1 MAARKKADRRKSAP
15 KKSTAAPAAATV
27 AASNVAAPDSAA
39 FPIVGIGASAG
50 GLAAF
55 EAFFSAMPSGSGMAF
70 VIVQHLAPDHK
81 SILTDLIGRYTKMH
95 VVEVE
100 DGMVVRPDCAYI
112 IPPNHDMAILNG
124 TLNLLEFTAPRGQR
138 MPVDFFFRSLAQD
151 QHARAIGI
159 VLSGTGSDG
168 TLGVRAI
175 KGEGGMV
182 MAQDFDST
190 QYDGMPRSAV
200 ATGMVDYV
208 LPPAEMPERLIRY
221 VDQALGK
228 HKPDMPPGPR
238 ISDALKKIFV
248 IVRAQTGH
256 DFSLY
261 KQSTIGRRV
270 ERRMAV
276 HQIEDVG
283 DYARYLQQNAAEVDA
298 LFRDLLIGV
307 TSFFRDPE
315 AFKALQDEA
324 IVRLLSGKP
333 AGAAIRVWVPGCS
346 TGEEAYSIAIL
357 LQERM
362 DALKSNFKLTVFAT
376 DIDNNAIEQARAGV
390 YPASIA
396 ADVSPERLKRY
407 FTEEPGE
414 GLFRVNKLI
423 RDMLVFSV
431 QDVIKDP
438 PFSKL
443 DLISCRNLLIYMGP
457 ELHNKLI
464 PLFHYALNP
473 EGYLFLGTSESIGE
487 HWDLFAALN
496 RTAKL
501 YQRKDAGVAHRL
513 PLGQFLK
520 LPASKGGADATPP
533 VRPAAREAGAQLRDL
548 TERTLLRQFAPA
560 GALVNDRGD
569 ILYLHGRTGEY
580 LEPAAGEAGLNI
592 LKMAREG
599 LRPGLTIALRKAATG
614 KDAEF
619 LSGLRVK
626 TNGAYAR
633 VDLRVQPL
641 TTDAGE
647 PRLFLVTLEPSAAAP
662 AKPGR
667 VGAGATSRKRVKAK
681 AGESDP
687 QVALLQ
693 RQLRDKEEYLQ
704 SIVEELETTNEE
716 LKSSNEEMQS
726 INEEMQSANE
736 ELETSREELQSV
748 NEELATVNAE
758 LHGKVSELSQANN
771 DMNNLLAGTG
781 VGTIFVDHQQNIKR
795 FTPSITQVISLIAT
809 DVGRPVGQIVTNLTG
824 YDRLVEDLQQVLDTL
839 VPKEI
844 EVHSRQGRWF
854 VLRIRPYRT
863 LENVIE
869 GAVITF
875 FDVTDMQRAREALRE
890 AESLRHLAAIMT
902 DSRDAIVVQDLQG
915 KILSWN
921 PAATRLYGWSE
932 AEALGMDIRQMIPQA
947 GQDEALSVI
956 QKLSRAEILQPYRME
971 RLTKEGGVV
980 RILLTATALIDES
993 QQVYAVATTERAD
1006 A

>member
-1 MAARKKADRRKSAP
+1 MAARKKADRKKAAP
-15 KKSTAAPAAATV
+15 KKSTAAPAAATD
-27 AASNVAAPDSAA
+27 AASEQAAPGDAA

-168 TLGVRAI
+168 TLGIRAI

-376 DIDNNAIEQARAGV
+376 DIDSLAIEQARAGV

-457 ELHNKLI
+457 ELHNKLV

-473 EGYLFLGTSESIGE
+473 EGYLFLGTSETIGE
-487 HWDLFAALN
+487 HWELFAALN

-501 YQRKDAGVAHRL
+501 YQRKDAGAAHRL
-513 PLGQFLK
+513 PPGQFLK

-533 VRPAAREAGAQLRDL
+533 VRTAAREAGAQLRDL

-580 LEPAAGEAGLNI
+580 LEPAAGAAGLNI

-614 KDAEF
+614 KDAVF
-619 LSGLRVK
+619 LPGLRVK
-626 TNGAYAR
+626 TNGVYAR

-667 VGAGATSRKRVKAK
+667 VAAGATAK
-681 AGESDP
+681 AGGPAP
-687 QVALLQ
+687 QVASLQ

-736 ELETSREELQSV
+736 ELETSRDELQSV

-758 LHGKVSELSQANN
+758 LHGKVGDLSQANN

-795 FTPSITQVISLIAT
+795 FTPSITQVINLIAT
-809 DVGRPVGQIVTNLTG
+809 DVGRPVGQIVSNLTG
-824 YDRLVEDLQQVLDTL
+824 YDQLVEDLQQVLDTL

-844 EVHSRQGRWF
+844 EVHSRQGKWF

-875 FDVTDMQRAREALRE
+875 FDITEMHRAREALRE

-932 AEALGMDIRQMIPQA
+932 AEALAMNIRQLIPQA

-956 QKLSRAEILQPYRME
+956 QKLGRAEILQPYRME

-980 RILLTATALIDES
+980 RIVLTATALIDES

>member
-1 MAARKKADRRKSAP
+1 MTARKKAAP
-15 KKSTAAPAAATV
+15 RKSTAAKAAAAG
-27 AASNVAAPDSAA
+27 AASVPAAPDDAA

-55 EAFFSAMPSGSGMAF
+55 EAFFSAMPASSGMAF

-81 SILTDLIGRYTKMH
+81 SILTDLIGRYTKMQ
-95 VVEVE
+95 VVEAE
-100 DGMVVRPDCAYI
+100 DGLVVRPDCTYI
-112 IPPNHDMAILNG
+112 IPPNRDIAILNG
-124 TLNLLEFTAPRGQR
+124 TLKLLEFVAPRGQR
-138 MPVDFFFRSLAQD
+138 LPVDFFFRSLAQD

-168 TLGVRAI
+168 TQGVRSI

-208 LPPAEMPERLIRY
+208 LPPAEMPAQLISY
-221 VDQALGK
+221 AGHAFGK
-228 HKPDMPPGPR
+228 HKADSPAGARND
-238 ISDALKKIFV
+238 DALKKI
-248 IVRAQTGH
+248 IVVLRAQAGH
-256 DFSLY
+256 DFSQY
-261 KQSTIGRRV
+261 KQSTVYRRV

-276 HQIEDVG
+276 HQIEEVG
-283 DYARYLQQNAAEVDA
+283 DYVRYLQKNASEVDA

-315 AFKALQDEA
+315 AFQALQDEA

-333 AGAAIRVWVPGCS
+333 AGAAVRVWVPGCS

-362 DALKSNFKLTVFAT
+362 DALKSHFKLTVFAT
-376 DIDNNAIEQARAGV
+376 DIDDLAIERARAGV
-390 YPASIA
+390 YPTSIA

-407 FTEEPGE
+407 FSEEPGE
-414 GLFRVNKLI
+414 GLLRVNKLI

-431 QDVIKDP
+431 QNVIKDP

-457 ELHNKLI
+457 ELHNKLV

-473 EGYLFLGTSESIGE
+473 GGYLLLGTSESIGE
-487 HWDLFAALN
+487 HWDLFATLN

-501 YQRKDAGVAHRL
+501 YQRKEAAVAHRL
-513 PLGQFLK
+513 PLGQLPP
-520 LPASKGGADATPP
+520 LPASTGGKVIPQTA
-533 VRPAAREAGAQLRDL
+533 RKPAGDAGAQLREL

-560 GALVNDRGD
+560 GALVNERGD

-592 LKMAREG
+592 VKMAREG
-599 LRPGLTIALRKAATG
+599 LRPGLTVALRKAGTG
-614 KDAEF
+614 NDPV
-619 LSGLRVK
+619 LLYGLRVK
-626 TNGAYAR
+626 TNGAYTS
-633 VDLRVQPL
+633 VNLRVEPLAADADQP
-641 TTDAGE
+641 
-647 PRLFLVTLEPSAAAP
+647 PLFLVTLEPSAEAP

-667 VGAGATSRKRVKAK
+667 RAAAAPAGKRAKGKAD
-681 AGESDP
+681 GL
-687 QVALLQ
+687 VAQTASLQ
-693 RQLRDKEEYLQ
+693 RELREKEEYLQ
-704 SIVEELETTNEE
+704 TVVEELETTNEE

-726 INEEMQSANE
+726 INEEMQSTNE

-758 LHGKVSELSQANN
+758 LQGKVHDLSQANN

-781 VGTIFVDHQQNIKR
+781 VGTIFVDHQQCITR

-809 DVGRPVGQIVTNLTG
+809 DVGRPVGQIVSNLTG
-824 YDRLVEDLQQVLDTL
+824 YDRLVEDVQHVLDTL
-839 VPKEI
+839 VPEEI
-844 EVHSRQGRWF
+844 EVRSRQGTWY
-854 VLRIRPYRT
+854 VMRIRPYRT

-875 FDVTDMQRAREALRE
+875 FDITEMKQAREALRD
-890 AESLRHLAAIMT
+890 ARSLRQLAAVMT

-915 KILSWN
+915 GILSWN

-932 AEALGMDIRQMIPQA
+932 AEALAMNISQLTAPA
-947 GQDEALSVI
+947 GQGEALSVI
-956 QKLSRAEILQPYRME
+956 QKLGRAETLQPYRME
-971 RLTKEGGVV
+971 RLAKDGKIVRVV
-980 RILLTATALIDES
+980 LTATALIDDAGEM
-993 QQVYAVATTERAD
+993 YAVSTTERAD

>member
-1 MAARKKADRRKSAP
+1 MAARKKVDRKKAAP
-15 KKSTAAPAAATV
+15 KKSTSAPAAATV
-27 AASNVAAPDSAA
+27 AASHAAAPDSAE

-55 EAFFSAMPSGSGMAF
+55 EAFFSALPSGSGMAF

-81 SILTDLIGRYTKMH
+81 SILTDLIGRYTNMR

-100 DGMVVRPDCAYI
+100 DGMVVRPDCTYI

-124 TLNLLEFTAPRGQR
+124 TLNLLAFTAPRGQR
-138 MPVDFFFRSLAQD
+138 MPVDFFFRSLALD

-168 TLGVRAI
+168 TLGIRAI

-208 LPPAEMPERLIRY
+208 LPPAEMPKRLIRY
-221 VDQALGK
+221 VDQALAT
-228 HKPDMPPGPR
+228 HKPDMPGPR
-238 ISDALKKIFV
+238 ISDTLKKIFV
-248 IVRAQTGH
+248 ILRAQTGH

-276 HQIEDVG
+276 HQIEDLG
-283 DYARYLQQNAAEVDA
+283 DYARFLQQNGTEVDA
-298 LFRDLLIGV
+298 LFHDLLIGV

-315 AFKALQDEA
+315 AFKALQDEV
-324 IVRLLSGKP
+324 IVRLLSVKP

-376 DIDNNAIEQARAGV
+376 DIDTHAIEQARAGV

-431 QDVIKDP
+431 QDLIRDP

-443 DLISCRNLLIYMGP
+443 DLVSCRNLLIYMGP
-457 ELHNKLI
+457 ELHDKLV

-473 EGYLFLGTSESIGE
+473 GGYLFLGTSEAIGE
-487 HWDLFAALN
+487 HLDLFAALN

-501 YQRKDAGVAHRL
+501 YQRKDEGIAHRL
-513 PLGQFLK
+513 PRGQFLK
-520 LPASKGGADATPP
+520 LPAAKRVASRTPP
-533 VRPAAREAGAQLRDL
+533 VRPAAREAGVQLRDL
-548 TERTLLRQFAPA
+548 TERTLLRQFTPA
-560 GALVNDRGD
+560 SALVNDRGD

-580 LEPAAGEAGLNI
+580 LEPAAGEADLNI

-614 KDAEF
+614 NDAEF

-641 TTDAGE
+641 TTDTGE
-647 PRLFLVTLEPSAAAP
+647 PRLYLVTLEPSAAVP
-662 AKPGR
+662 AKLGR
-667 VGAGATSRKRVKAK
+667 VAAGAKAK
-681 AGESDP
+681 GGP
-687 QVALLQ
+687 QPQLALLQ

-781 VGTIFVDHQQNIKR
+781 VGTIFVDHLQHIKR

-839 VPKEI
+839 VPKEF
-844 EVHSRQGRWF
+844 EVYSRQGRWF

-875 FDVTDMQRAREALRE
+875 FDVTEMHRARETLRE

-915 KILSWN
+915 KIMSWN
-921 PAATRLYGWSE
+921 TAATRLYGWSE
-932 AEALGMDIRQMIPQA
+932 AEALGMDIRQMIPQS

-956 QKLSRAEILQPYRME
+956 QKLGRAEILQPYRMQ

-980 RILLTATALIDES
+980 RILLTATALMDES
-993 QQVYAVATTERAD
+993 QQVYAVATTERAE